1 MPSAVRRS
9 EELQKRIQRR
19 KNSLTPADLAKERIS
34 FNEVEAKPD
43 PVEKS
48 KAALSDIRKRI
59 DERKKLST
67 IDVKQYQEKR
77 EEGVVSDSAIARRQE
92 PAGTLKTYYKDHK
105 NSRTN
110 VYTERVQESDEEPH
124 IPPTQ
129 IEIRSSI
136 DSPRKKRDDDTEVS
150 EITTDVQI
158 MSTKGASYAER
169 RMAGNVQKKL
179 ANPALSTPTGRALER
194 DVNISVNNIRDLGKA
209 VEQAKLD
216 MQKQLSPVNDT
227 TTHGVSATTGH
238 DANDSTRNGLPY
250 ESTDYEPS
258 QDEGDSWGD
267 AIRTSSYQ
275 EQKQQYI
282 ADKYAAKKLQTLV
295 KDAVSCDGDV
305 IIDATGVREE
315 DLDGDESK
323 EGCDG
328 STIGSAQLREI
339 EKKLDEKLVTSA
351 QEEKK
356 MVDMDDDNAE
366 NDAQPKEDSE
376 KEPSNS
382 ANNPVDMASE
392 FYNSS
397 VDFFKSF
404 GSQVDAQLK
413 LLQKQGFNKNVEGI
427 IGGILNRE
435 ENQTQDVNDGIIN
448 FDDDFEVAPSMDEHK
463 NNSAGPNL
471 DSVGK
476 MLESI
481 GISKCGIDSDLI
493 NENKKA
499 IEKMVAD
506 LKNGNG
512 GPGDDDQVDD
522 ASAKL
527 EYEIHE
533 DDIDEIDGDVLKE
546 LTDEDSP
553 DKPVPLAGAKG
564 GNKTF
569 MLSFSVPGF
578 E

>member
-1 MPSAVRRS
+1 MPSAIRRS
-9 EELQKRIQRR
+9 EELQKKIQRR
-19 KNSLTPADLAKERIS
+19 KNSLTPADIARERLAAI
-34 FNEVEAKPD
+34 EVKAKPD

-48 KAALSDIRKRI
+48 QAALSDIRKRI

-67 IDVKQYQEKR
+67 INVTQYQEKR
-77 EEGVVSDSAIARRQE
+77 QEEVGKLRDP
-92 PAGTLKTYYKDHK
+92 PAH
-105 NSRTN
+105 
-110 VYTERVQESDEEPH
+110 
-124 IPPTQ
+124 

-136 DSPRKKRDDDTEVS
+136 DSPGKKRDDDTEVS
-150 EITTDVQI
+150 EITTDVRLL
-158 MSTKGASYAER
+158 STKGASFAER
-169 RMAGNVQKKL
+169 RMAGNVQMKL

-194 DVNISVNNIRDLGKA
+194 DVNISVNNIKDLGKA

-216 MQKQLSPVNDT
+216 MQRQLSPVNDT
-227 TTHGVSATTGH
+227 TTRHN
-238 DANDSTRNGLPY
+238 ANDSTRNGLPY
-250 ESTDYEPS
+250 ESTDYKPS

-275 EQKQQYI
+275 EQKKKYI

-295 KDAVSCDGDV
+295 KDSVSCDGEN

-315 DLDGDESK
+315 DLDGDENK
-323 EGCDG
+323 DDG
-328 STIGSAQLREI
+328 STIVSAQLREI
-339 EKKLDEKLVTSA
+339 EKKVDEKLVMSA
-351 QEEKK
+351 QEETK
-356 MVDMDDDNAE
+356 MDEENAEDDD
-366 NDAQPKEDSE
+366 QPKEDSE
-376 KEPSNS
+376 QEPSNS
-382 ANNPVDMASE
+382 TNNPVEMASE

-413 LLQKQGFNKNVEGI
+413 NLQKQGIHNVEGI

-435 ENQTQDVNDGIIN
+435 EKQTQDVNDGIIN
-448 FDDDFEVAPSMDEHK
+448 FDDDFEAPSMDEHK
-463 NNSAGPNL
+463 KSSTGSHF

-481 GISKCGIDSDLI
+481 GISKCGIDSDII

-499 IEKMVAD
+499 IEKMVAG

-512 GPGDDDQVDD
+512 DSGDDDQVDD

-546 LTDEDSP
+546 LTDEASP

-564 GNKTF
+564 GDKTF
-569 MLSFSVPGF
+569 MLSFSVPGPQ
-578 E
+578 